1 MIEPNVVDPNAM
13 VARLDAM
20 LRRVLGPRVRL
31 ASMLHATRHVRVD
44 PTQLEQVLL
53 DLATN
58 ARDAMADGGELTITT
73 ADLEIGAGAGPQPPE
88 LAAGRYVTLCLR
100 DSGPGIPPEALVHL
114 FEPFSSTREG
124 GTGLGLATCHGIV
137 VQAGGYIA
145 VRSEPGAGSSFEIYL
160 PAVDAEP
167 TVIERSG
174 PSAGSVD
181 GGAVLVVQDEPLV
194 RRVIDRTLSR
204 GGYRVTTASSP
215 AGAIT
220 MVDGGLTYELLVSD
234 LMLPEMTGQQLATLL
249 AASVPAPTLLI
260 SGYTDAALGDAD
272 GVLPPGVAFLQKAFL
287 PAGLLA
293 AVSWLLAVPRGE
305 GD

>member
-1 MIEPNVVDPNAM
+1 MADEFGVHGPAHHGIPLGRATDPRPSPATSSRGPGSPTVGDFGRRRIRLFSGSHGLARARSGSLWLALLRAAKVIEPNVVDPNAM

-137 VQAGGYIA
+137 V
-145 VRSEPGAGSSFEIYL
+145 
-160 PAVDAEP
+160 
-167 TVIERSG
+167 
-174 PSAGSVD
+174 
-181 GGAVLVVQDEPLV
+181 
-194 RRVIDRTLSR
+194 
-204 GGYRVTTASSP
+204 
-215 AGAIT
+215 
-220 MVDGGLTYELLVSD
+220 
-234 LMLPEMTGQQLATLL
+234 
-249 AASVPAPTLLI
+249 
-260 SGYTDAALGDAD
+260 
-272 GVLPPGVAFLQKAFL
+272 
-287 PAGLLA
+287 
-293 AVSWLLAVPRGE
+293 
-305 GD
+305 